1 MFSSGEGP
9 PGAKPATQRRS
20 QQSRDRLIDALDEL
34 LRERPFEAIHLTDIA
49 GRAGSSVATVY
60 QRFRNKDA
68 AIAILV
74 ALYMRRSADWWRAFS
89 ADNAGQ
95 AAAGRT
101 AWPSLYDAVV
111 AVGRAAWRQ
120 VEELGYLMRPAYL
133 YSRLR
138 TDLLDEHWRDQEQRA
153 VQGFRGL
160 LDAYSEEVDHPD
172 LDRAAGMIAYFVNM
186 MFLGRLLHPA
196 GMSGWD
202 VPSDQEA
209 FAAELARFACG
220 YLGAAGRPGP
230 EGHR

>member
-1 MFSSGEGP
+1 VFSSGEGP

-68 AIAILV
+68 AVAILV
-74 ALYMRRSADWWRAFS
+74 ALYVRRSADWWRAFS

-95 AAAGRT
+95 AA
-101 AWPSLYDAVV
+101 WPSLHEAVV

-138 TDLLDEHWRDQEQRA
+138 TGLLDEHWRDQEQRA
-153 VQGFRGL
+153 VRGFREL
-160 LDAYSEEVDHPD
+160 LDTYAGEIDHPD

-196 GMSGWD
+196 GMSGWN
-202 VPSDQEA
+202 VPAGREA
-209 FAAELARFACG
+209 FAAELARFVCG
-220 YLGAAGRPGP
+220 YLWVAGRPEP
-230 EGHR
+230 EGER

>member
-1 MFSSGEGP
+1 MFSSEEGP

-60 QRFRNKDA
+60 QRFHNKDA

-95 AAAGRT
+95 AT
-101 AWPSLYDAVV
+101 WPSLHEAVV

-153 VQGFRGL
+153 VQGFREL
-160 LDAYSEEVDHPD
+160 LDAYAGEIDHPD

-186 MFLGRLLHPA
+186 MFLGRLLHPV
-196 GMSGWD
+196 GMSGWN
-202 VPSDQEA
+202 VPAGSEA
-209 FAAELARFACG
+209 FAAELARFVCG
-220 YLGAAGRPGP
+220 YLGVAGRP
-230 EGHR
+230 EGNR